1 MAADTTG
8 NKDLDCI
15 RTNALCADVLEFS
28 RNVISQNGVVVAKLF
43 NGQDFLSVKTFA
55 KNNFHKVSF
64 FKPDS
69 SRDYSK
75 ETYIHCERIKTL

>member
-15 RTNALCADVLEFS
+15 RTNAICAEVIEFS
-28 RNVISQNGVVVAKLF
+28 SSVLKDSGVVISKIF
-43 NGQDFLSVKTFA
+43 NGQDFLYVKKLA
-55 KNNFHKVSF
+55 KSKFRRVNF
-64 FKPDS
+64 FKPES

-75 ETYIHCERIKTL
+75 ETYIHCVGIKTL